1 MALREKPPAKCEIE
15 VLRAASL
22 AKIPWLV
29 HGFSTRH
36 GGVSQAYGGNALN
49 LGFTTHDSRSAVE
62 NNRQAFASAVLASP
76 ANHRRKSGEVFWP
89 IVTVRQIHSDLIH
102 FVSSRPDQ
110 PPAGDGLITRT
121 AGLLLAVLA
130 ADCLPIIIVDTKHR
144 AVGIF
149 HAGWRGTLKR
159 IAEKGAGELQRHFRS
174 HPADM
179 KAVIGPGIRDC
190 CYQVGPEV
198 REKFEGQFGYASL
211 LFRETKESDEARQ
224 KYPLLFLNQRAPGHG
239 ELPKKIF
246 LNLAEA
252 NRRQLIDAGISPQ
265 DISDLNRCTCCR
277 PDVFFSHRAEKGMT
291 GRMLAAVGVRARSGT
306 GN

>member
-1 MALREKPPAKCEIE
+1 VALREKPPAKGEIE

-62 NNRQAFASAVLASP
+62 NNRQAFACAVLASP
-76 ANHRRKSGEVFWP
+76 ASSKRKSGEVFWP
-89 IVTVRQIHSDLIH
+89 ILGVRQIHSDLIH
-102 FVSSRPDQ
+102 LVSSRPDQ

-121 AGLLLAVLA
+121 PGLLLTVLA
-130 ADCLPIIIVDTKHR
+130 ADCLPIVIVDTKHR

-174 HPADM
+174 RPADM

-198 REKFEGQFGYASL
+198 REKFEGQFGYAQT
-211 LFRETKESDEARQ
+211 LFRAGKESDMVRQ

-239 ELPKKIF
+239 ELPKEIF

-252 NRRQLIDAGISPQ
+252 NRRQLVDAGINPKN
-265 DISDLNRCTCCR
+265 ISDLNGCTCCR
-277 PDVFFSHRAEKGMT
+277 PDLFFSHRAEKGMT
-291 GRMLAAVGVRARSGT
+291 GRMGAVVGIRAIL
-306 GN
+306 NQ